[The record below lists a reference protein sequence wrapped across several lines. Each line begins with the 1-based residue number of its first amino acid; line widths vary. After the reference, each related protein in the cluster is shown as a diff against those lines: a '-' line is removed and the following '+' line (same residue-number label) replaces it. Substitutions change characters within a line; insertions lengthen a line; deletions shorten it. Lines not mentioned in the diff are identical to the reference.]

1 MAPHFRRPPEP
12 LAEIHIFARPAGI
25 RSDCDRWRASGP
37 LQKSHVFSVDIIYDL
52 VPKISLGAKY
62 AFRKSEVA
70 ARSQLREFSASSAH
84 LAIIRA
90 DWYVIHAWDITAEFR
105 TLRGVDTK
113 VTETD
118 SLIAV
123 YRHLGNNLK
132 LGVGFQNGNLSDDI
146 TDIDY
151 VGQGIFINLVAKF

>member
-1 MAPHFRRPPEP
+1 MLKYTYLHD
-12 LAEIHIFARPAGI
+12 LPAADQIAIGG
-25 RSDCDRWRASGP
+25 AQAGP
-37 LQKSHVFSVDIIYDL
+37 LQKSHVFSVDTIYDL
-52 VPKISLGAKY
+52 FPKLSLGAKY

-70 ARSQLREFSASSAH
+70 ARSQPHEFSASSAH

-90 DWYVIHAWDITAEFR
+90 DWHVIHAWDITAEFR

-132 LGVGFQNGNLSDDI
+132 LGVGFQNGNVSDDV

-151 VGQGIFINLVAKF
+151 VGQGIFINLVGKF

>member
-1 MAPHFRRPPEP
+1 M
-12 LAEIHIFARPAGI
+12 
-25 RSDCDRWRASGP
+25 
-37 LQKSHVFSVDIIYDL
+37 IY
-52 VPKISLGAKY
+52 
-62 AFRKSEVA
+62 
-70 ARSQLREFSASSAH
+70 
-84 LAIIRA
+84 
-90 DWYVIHAWDITAEFR
+90 AWDITAEFR

-132 LGVGFQNGNLSDDI
+132 LGVGFQNGNVSDDI

-151 VGQGIFINLVAKF
+151 VGQSIFINLVTKF